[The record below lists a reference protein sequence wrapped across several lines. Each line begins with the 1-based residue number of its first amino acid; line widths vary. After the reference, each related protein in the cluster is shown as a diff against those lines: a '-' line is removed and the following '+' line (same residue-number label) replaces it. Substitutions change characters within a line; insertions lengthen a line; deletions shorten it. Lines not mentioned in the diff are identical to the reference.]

1 MRSVLAAAAFG
12 MAVVVSA
19 DSPIGKV
26 VSMISELQ
34 ATIVKEGEV
43 AQKEY
48 EEYSEWCEDRAR
60 NLGFEIKTGKSE
72 AESLKASIYQE
83 TATVES
89 LQAKVEE
96 LSASIATD
104 QADLK
109 AAIHIRDIESKDF
122 EAGATNLVET
132 IDMLKR
138 ATGILEREM
147 NTGSSMLQSAA
158 GSLTDA
164 FAVMVQASLIS
175 SADSTKLTALVQ
187 DAQKAR
193 DASDDEDLGAPAADV
208 YNSHSGNIL
217 DTLQDLTDKAEA
229 QLTDARNKETSNL
242 NNFQMLKQSLED
254 SIRIETAELKDAKKS
269 IGECQGRKS
278 AATGDLAVT
287 SSDLA
292 ADEKTKATLHHNCMS
307 KASTF
312 EAETQSRGEELKSLA
327 EAKKVIEEATG
338 GAALAQASFL
348 QTDRSRLTSGAD
360 LASFEVVRLVRDLA
374 RKQGSGALTQLA
386 SRMSSAMHSEDAFTK
401 IRGLIS
407 DMIERL
413 EQEAGADAT
422 KKAYCDKELSETN
435 TKNEEKSNEIAKLS
449 TRIDRMA
456 ARSAQL
462 KEEVAA
468 LQAQLA
474 KLAKSQA
481 EMDNLR
487 REENAAFTASKAELE
502 KGLTG
507 IKLALKILNE
517 YYGSEGKAHEAAEG
531 AGSSIISL
539 LEVCEA
545 DFTKNLAQITSDEDL
560 AASQHEQ
567 ASKDNEIETNAKE
580 SDVKY
585 KSKES
590 NGLDKTSG
598 ELSADRSNV
607 QAELDAVLQYLSKI
621 ESECIERAETYAS
634 RAGRREAEIA
644 GLKEALQILESETA
658 LVQQRTNRHALRG
671 RVHLP

>member
-1 MRSVLAAAAFG
+1 MRPVLAAAAFA
-12 MAVVVSA
+12 MAVVVRA
-19 DSPIGKV
+19 DSPVGKV
-26 VSMISELQ
+26 LSMLSDLQ
-34 ATIVKEGEV
+34 ATIIKEGEV

-48 EEYSEWCEDRAR
+48 EDFSEWCEDRAR

-72 AESLKASIYQE
+72 SESLKANINLE
-83 TATVES
+83 IATMES
-89 LQAKVEE
+89 LQAKVEK

-109 AAIHIRDIESKDF
+109 AAIHIRDVESKDF
-122 EAGATNLVET
+122 EAGAEDLVGT

-147 NTGSSMLQSAA
+147 QKGSSMLQSAA

-164 FAVMVQASLIS
+164 FAAMVQASLIS
-175 SADSTKLTALVQ
+175 NADVNRLTALVQ

-208 YNSHSGNIL
+208 YRSHSGNVL
-217 DTLQDLTDKAEA
+217 ETLQDLTEKAEA
-229 QLTDARNKETSNL
+229 QLVDARNKETSNL
-242 NNFQMLKQSLED
+242 NHFQMLKQSLED
-254 SIRIETAELKDAKKS
+254 AIRVETAELNDAKKA
-269 IGECQGRKS
+269 IGECQGQKA

-292 ADEKTKATLHHNCMS
+292 ADERTKATLHHNCMT

-312 EAETQSRGEELKSLA
+312 EAETKSRGEELKALA

-338 GAALAQASFL
+338 GAALAQTSFL

-360 LASFEVVRLVRDLA
+360 LASFEVVHLIRDLA
-374 RKQGSGALTQLA
+374 RKQGSSALMQLA
-386 SRMSSAMHSEDAFTK
+386 SRMSSAMHSEDPFTK

-435 TKNEEKSNEIAKLS
+435 TKKEEKSNEIAKLS

-468 LQAQLA
+468 LQTQLA

-481 EMDNLR
+481 DMDKLR
-487 REENAAFTASKAELE
+487 RQEKAAFKASKVELE

-517 YYGSEGKAHEAAEG
+517 YYDSAGKAHEAAEG
-531 AGSSIISL
+531 AGSSIIGL

-567 ASKDNEIETNAKE
+567 ASKDNEIERNAKE

-585 KSKES
+585 KNKEF
-590 NGLDKTSG
+590 NDLDKTSG

-607 QAELDAVLQYLSKI
+607 QAELDAVLQYLSRI
-621 ESECIERAETYAS
+621 ESECTERAETYAS
-634 RAGRREAEIA
+634 RTGRREAEIA

-658 LVQQRTNRHALRG
+658 LIQRHANRHALRG
-671 RVHLP
+671 RLHLR